1 MVYMMRLFLV
11 VLARDKKHVKEK
23 IEESENLNVPY
34 IIICGEPIRSSAVVY
49 RTPRGKYD
57 AINFAEGL
65 IPKDVDT
72 VAFNDVDT
80 RIMCKFQDMLRHFKD
95 KKVAIVFVSEQVKE
109 GPQILFLN
117 ILNAIRKKIPIAC
130 SGELMMVRR
139 DVLPAILPLKPCK
152 AEDTYMMFKALELGY
167 RAVFCEECHAET
179 VRTKSIEKEA
189 LYKRKTVAG
198 IYQALSYTK
207 PPWQVRIFYWFLPF
221 ASVLFFVLGRRGYY
235 WAKGILLGFL
245 DYARGDRSGTWK
257 TTYMD

>member
-1 MVYMMRLFLV
+1 M

-34 IIICGEPIRSSAVVY
+34 IIVCGEPIRHSRVVY
-49 RTPRGKYD
+49 RKPRGKYD
-57 AINFAEGL
+57 AINFAGEL
-65 IPKDVDT
+65 IPEDVDI
-72 VAFNDVDT
+72 VAFNDDDT
-80 RIMCKFQDMLRHFKD
+80 TIACRFQDMLRHFKD
-95 KKVAIVFVSEQVKE
+95 RKVAIVFASEQVKE
-109 GPQILFLN
+109 GPQVLFLKM
-117 ILNAIRKKIPIAC
+117 LNPIRKRIPIAC

-167 RAVFCEECHAET
+167 RAVFSEECLAET
-179 VRTKSIEKEA
+179 VRTKRMENET

-198 IYQALSYTK
+198 IYQALSYAK
-207 PPWQVRIFYWFLPF
+207 PPWLVRIFYWFLPF
-221 ASVLFFVLGRRGYY
+221 ASVLFLVLGRRGYY